1 MNNKIKNTAL
11 VVVLIALAGSGYYYS
26 WQTRQQQAQSTQLDS
41 YRQQNKDLFKQLGVV
56 YLKQTEIVDPVVKQ
70 VPARDTGRYAL
81 MSEQA
86 DRLEKQYGA
95 LIAQGY
101 VAPCTVRFIND
112 AIGYGV
118 FAEADIEPGQLVGE
132 YTGRIINTK
141 DLQTSKYSWDYPV
154 DHDQVGN
161 LIKTSLDAA
170 DAGNEMRFVNHDFK
184 PNAEVQFIPQG
195 GLWHVCYVA
204 TRLIKKGEQ
213 ILTNYGTKYWASS
226 RKGTMHTFVN
236 EDGTQKPL
244 L

>member
-1 MNNKIKNTAL
+1 MDNQVKN
-11 VVVLIALAGSGYYYS
+11 VVVVAVLIAMAGSGYYYNL
-26 WQTRQQQAQSTQLDS
+26 QTGQKQAEQAQLNS

-56 YLKQTEIVDPVVKQ
+56 YLKHTEIVEPIVKQ
-70 VPARDTGRYAL
+70 VGARETVRYAN
-81 MSEQA
+81 SKERS
-86 DRLEKQYGA
+86 DELEKQYGA

-118 FAEADIEPGQLVGE
+118 FAEADIAPGQLVGE

-141 DLQTSKYSWDYPV
+141 DLKTSKYSWDYPV

-161 LIKTSLDAA
+161 PIKTSLDAA
-170 DAGNEMRFVNHDFK
+170 DAGNEMRFVNHDFQ

-195 GLWHVCYVA
+195 GIWHVCYVA
-204 TRLIKKGEQ
+204 TRPIKKGEQ